1 MPVLAPQ
8 MESTFAAQPAK
19 VLLHGTGKFRV
30 VPNSYLKKIEE
41 GQVVLSTVH
50 GSDEE
55 MVEAGCVV
63 LVSYNSGNDEI
74 FYELREQLS
83 DIHIFGDAR
92 SPRLLE
98 TAIREA
104 NFTARKIWLN
114 GCGLLSGVSENINR
128 TGGCNEIRCSTPTS
142 EGCRQAGDH

>member
-1 MPVLAPQ
+1 M
-8 MESTFAAQPAK
+8 
-19 VLLHGTGKFRV
+19 

-74 FYELREQLS
+74 FYELREQFS
-83 DIHIFGDAR
+83 DIHIVGDAR
-92 SPRLLE
+92 SPRFLE

-104 NFTARKIWLN
+104 NFTGRKI
-114 GCGLLSGVSENINR
+114 
-128 TGGCNEIRCSTPTS
+128 
-142 EGCRQAGDH
+142 